1 MTKSIQ
7 QVLQPDGTYRWDYV
21 EHESEASRSKACA
34 QCLNRQKRPK
44 SSKVVK
50 PTDTE
55 NNVFVMEEQVIQET
69 PVASF

>member
-21 EHESEASRSKACA
+21 EHVSEADEIKKKEACPMP
-34 QCLNRQKRPK
+34 KPTKKPK

-50 PTDTE
+50 QTDTE
-55 NNVFVMEEQVIQET
+55 T
-69 PVASF
+69 TSS